1 MCLLAVA
8 LLLADYYTTWLTP
21 VRSWLLG
28 VSRPIYVVV
37 DAPRQAWQWT
47 QGYFVS
53 RDQLRFDNARLQTEN
68 LILQAKV
75 QKLSALTIE
84 NIRLRELLNSTRTL
98 EQNFVIAEIISVSPD
113 PFSHFVILSKGSKH
127 GAYIGQAVV
136 DADGLFGQVVEV
148 SERTSKV
155 LLITDARHG
164 VPVQIDRN
172 GVRLIVEGAGD
183 YTRLQLPFVTAT
195 TDLMIG
201 DVLSTSGLGGVFP
214 SNYPVARVVD
224 IKHDPGQPFSE
235 VLAEPFAQLSRARH
249 VLLLFSQSADHEE

>member
-1 MCLLAVA
+1 MA

-28 VSRPIYVVV
+28 VSRPVYSAV

-47 QGYFVS
+47 RDYFVS
-53 RDQLRFDNARLQTEN
+53 RDDLRFENARLETEN
-68 LILQAKV
+68 LILHAKV

-98 EQNFVIAEIISVSPD
+98 EQNFVIGEVLAVSPD
-113 PFSHFVILSKGSKH
+113 PFNHFVILNKGSRQ

-136 DADGLFGQVVEV
+136 DADGLFGQVIEV
-148 SERTSKV
+148 SERSSKV
-155 LLITDARHG
+155 MLVSDARHG

-172 GVRLIVEGAGD
+172 GVRLIVEGKGD
-183 YTRLQLPFVTAT
+183 YTRLQVPFVTAT
-195 TDLMIG
+195 TDLMVG

-214 SNYPVARVVD
+214 SNYPVAKVVE
-224 IKHDPGQPFSE
+224 IKHDPGQAFSD